1 MTPTQEALADAARVL
16 RGLSVARELLVFLRK
31 NDFEG
36 FTLSGNAAT
45 MDDNERAV
53 IAEYD
58 EAIAAT
64 AGDDTALSAVAAW
77 LETQGWRDVVCG
89 DHADHR
95 RRAMITQR
103 KAAIEAMAEGAGID
117 ESRAAIALDALL
129 ALLPALGLTFPMP
142 VEADMGMVSQALN
155 YPARLMKDDDTMYQ
169 GIFRAM
175 IAAAPNVLGGSDGE

>member
-1 MTPTQEALADAARVL
+1 MTPTPKALAEAARVL

-77 LETQGWRDVVCG
+77 LETQGWQPIEKARRDGTEYLVWRLGASLRTARYMTSMEEG
-89 DHADHR
+89 DGAWIIAR
-95 RRAMITQR
+95 SIGSNPVAF
-103 KAAIEAMAEGAGID
+103 AYEAPTHFYA
-117 ESRAAIALDALL
+117 
-129 ALLPALGLTFPMP
+129 LPAPPETSNA
-142 VEADMGMVSQALN
+142 E
-155 YPARLMKDDDTMYQ
+155 
-169 GIFRAM
+169 
-175 IAAAPNVLGGSDGE
+175 